1 MKTIKSNPP
10 VSNVENMKAQFNQE
24 LKELLENSDKIPDGL
39 SEIDKV
45 VYEMKYKIAMF
56 KKQYS
61 LL

>member
-10 VSNVENMKAQFNQE
+10 VSNVEKMKTQFNQE
-24 LKELLENSDKIPDGL
+24 LKELLENGDKIPDGL
-39 SEIDKV
+39 NEIDKV

-56 KKQYS
+56 KKQYG

>member
-10 VSNVENMKAQFNQE
+10 VSNVEKMKAQFNQE
-24 LKELLENSDKIPDGL
+24 LKELLENGNKIPDGL

-45 VYEMKYKIAMF
+45 VYEIKYKIAMF
-56 KKQYS
+56 KKQHG